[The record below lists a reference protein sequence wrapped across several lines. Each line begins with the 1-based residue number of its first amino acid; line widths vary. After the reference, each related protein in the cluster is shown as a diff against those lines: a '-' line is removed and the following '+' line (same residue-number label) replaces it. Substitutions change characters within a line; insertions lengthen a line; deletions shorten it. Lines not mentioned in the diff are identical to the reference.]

1 MSDFPNYE
9 PVIGLEV
16 HVQLSTASKAY
27 ASDSTDF
34 GALPN
39 TLVSPITLGHPG
51 TLPKANTAVVD
62 YAIQLG
68 LACGCTIREHN
79 LYARK
84 NYFYADLPKGYQ
96 ITQDATPICTGGG
109 VRIRLSDGT
118 EKTIRLTRIH
128 MEEDTGKSLHDL
140 DPFHT
145 LIDLNRAGVP
155 LLEIVSEADFR
166 TGEEAYQYL
175 SEIRKL
181 VRYLDISDGNME
193 EGSLRCDVN
202 ISVRPVGQ
210 EKFGTKVEVKNMNSF
225 RNVQKAIDFETERQ
239 IAAIRNG
246 ETIFQETRM
255 FDASKGATI
264 LMRTKEDA
272 HDYRYFVEPDL
283 PPVVVTPKAI
293 GRIQAELP
301 ELPQA
306 RFERYQT
313 EWKLTEYDAGL
324 LTENRATADFF
335 ESLVAVGCSPKA
347 AANWVMG
354 PIRSWLNERAM
365 PLSEFPLSVAAL
377 QALIALVETDT
388 VSFSAAQQ
396 RLFPV
401 LLDQPNANAA
411 DLAQQLGIVQQKDVQ
426 ALEAH
431 IDAVLAEWPDKV
443 AEYQAGKKGL
453 IGLFMGE
460 VMKRSGGSADP
471 KTTTTLLRTKLDAG
485 Q

>member
-62 YAIQLG
+62 SAVQLG

-96 ITQDATPICTGGG
+96 ITQDTTPICTGGG
-109 VRIRLSDGT
+109 VKIRLSDGS
-118 EKTIRLTRIH
+118 ERTIRLTRIH

-166 TGEEAYQYL
+166 SGEEAYQYL

-210 EKFGTKVEVKNMNSF
+210 ERFGTKVEVKNMNSF

-239 IAAIRNG
+239 ITAIRNG
-246 ETIFQETRM
+246 HTIAQETRM
-255 FDASKGATI
+255 FDAAKGATI

-272 HDYRYFVEPDL
+272 HDYRYFIEPDL
-283 PPVVVTPKAI
+283 PPVVVTQEAVASI
-293 GRIQAELP
+293 RAELP

-306 RFERYQT
+306 RWERYQT
-313 EWKLTEYDAGL
+313 ELQLSDYVASL

-335 ESLVAVGCSPKA
+335 ESLVRSGCTPKS

-354 PIRSWLNERAM
+354 PVRSWLNERA
-365 PLSEFPLSVAAL
+365 LRVEDFPLTVTALAAL
-377 QALIALVETDT
+377 ISLVEAET
-388 VSFSAAQQ
+388 VSYSAAQQ
-396 RLFPV
+396 RLFPALV
-401 LLDQPNANAA
+401 EQPHAA
-411 DLAQQLGIVQQKDVQ
+411 PAELAQSLGIVQQKDAG
-426 ALEAH
+426 ALEIH
-431 IDAVLAEWPDKV
+431 VDAVLADWPDKV
-443 AEYQAGKKGL
+443 AEYRAGKKGL

-471 KTTTTLLRTKLDAG
+471 KTTTALLRSKLD
-485 Q
+485 